1 VYYHI
6 HGRAKVSQA
15 RRDRTVLP
23 SCVGMFCI
31 HIFLYPCYKN
41 MPYSLEFVAVL
52 RIRIRIS
59 KFFCLLYTDPD
70 LLVRVMDP
78 WIQIRIHPKM
88 SWIRKSEK
96 LIVCEFFLI
105 NDVAADSGF
114 VSVADS
120 GLNSLHPSPPVHD
133 PNLKYF

>member
-1 VYYHI
+1 
-6 HGRAKVSQA
+6 
-15 RRDRTVLP
+15 
-23 SCVGMFCI
+23 
-31 HIFLYPCYKN
+31 

-59 KFFCLLYTDPD
+59 KFFGLLYTDPD

-120 GLNSLHPSPPVHD
+120 
-133 PNLKYF
+133 

>member
-1 VYYHI
+1 
-6 HGRAKVSQA
+6 
-15 RRDRTVLP
+15 
-23 SCVGMFCI
+23 
-31 HIFLYPCYKN
+31 
-41 MPYSLEFVAVL
+41 
-52 RIRIRIS
+52 
-59 KFFCLLYTDPD
+59 
-70 LLVRVMDP
+70 MDP

-133 PNLKYF
+133 PNLKYFKFLFFIFSGRHQTSVSKRGWQLRGLQAHEIAGPASEEAEIVENF